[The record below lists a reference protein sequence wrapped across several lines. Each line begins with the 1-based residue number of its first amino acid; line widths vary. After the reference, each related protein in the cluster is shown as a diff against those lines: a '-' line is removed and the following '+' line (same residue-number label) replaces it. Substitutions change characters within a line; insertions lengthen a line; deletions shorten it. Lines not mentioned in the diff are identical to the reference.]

1 MERFILAEDS
11 NGLFSIFDNEDS
23 ENEPLLYGAEF
34 GTEEIVVLLN
44 KLNNEN
50 KTLKKEVE
58 TLQKK
63 IDLLCEVFD
72 YGSDESIRKMKKVKQ
87 K

>member
-1 MERFILAEDS
+1 MERFILAEDT
-11 NGLFSIFDNEDS
+11 NGLFSIFDNEDI
-23 ENEPLLYGAEF
+23 EDEPLIYGAKF

>member
-11 NGLFSIFDNEDS
+11 NGLFSIFDNEDI
-23 ENEPLLYGAEF
+23 EDEPLIYGAEF
-34 GTEEIVVLLN
+34 GTEGIVALLN

-50 KTLKKEVE
+50 KSLKKEVE